1 MTLTAIIIAFALVA
15 AACDV
20 RSGIIPRQL
29 TLFGLLSGLVM
40 HAIVGGFV
48 SALIAAVIGFAV
60 GLTFFQLGAI
70 GGGDVKL
77 ITALGALLGLRSWM
91 VAMQVAVMMA
101 ALMALA
107 EVTRRGLLRRT
118 CRNVYEICKSL
129 YNFGFRAHPHINVN
143 NLSTVRTPFGVAAAC
158 GTVFAMWV
166 AR

>member
-1 MTLTAIIIAFALVA
+1 MTFAAIVVAFALVA
-15 AACDV
+15 AIYDV

-29 TLFGLLSGLVM
+29 TLFGLLCGLLI

-48 SALIAAVIGFAV
+48 SALIAAVVGFAV

-77 ITALGALLGLRSWM
+77 ITALGALLGLKSWV
-91 VAMQVAVMMA
+91 VAMEVAVMMA

-129 YNFGFRAHPHINVN
+129 YNFGFKAHPHINVN
-143 NLSTVRTPFGVAAAC
+143 NLSMVRTPFGVAAAC

>member
-1 MTLTAIIIAFALVA
+1 MTLVAIVVAFALTA
-15 AACDV
+15 AVCDV

-29 TLFGLLSGLVM
+29 TLFGLLCGLLI
-40 HAIVGGFV
+40 HAIVGGFA
-48 SALIAAVIGFAV
+48 SALIAAVVGFAV

-77 ITALGALLGLRSWM
+77 ITALGALLGLKSWM
-91 VAMQVAVMMA
+91 VAMEVAVMMA
-101 ALMALA
+101 ALMALL
-107 EVTRRGLLRRT
+107 EVTRRGLFRRT

-143 NLSTVRTPFGVAAAC
+143 NLSMVRTPFGVAAAF